1 MKITKYKWLRKLDHG
16 AANRQ
21 VEMNY
26 NKLFYNG
33 LIMES
38 YYEGGFDCIE
48 SLISLQ
54 DISSKSCTYRPS
66 LSSISEI
73 SRNIV
78 GVLESAPRIT
88 KV

>member
-1 MKITKYKWLRKLDHG
+1 
-16 AANRQ
+16 
-21 VEMNY
+21 
-26 NKLFYNG
+26 
-33 LIMES
+33 MES

-78 GVLESAPRIT
+78 GVLESAPRII